1 MNYVVGIDQSTQGT
15 KAILVDTEGKLIGRV
30 DRPHEQIV
38 NEKGWVSHNLE
49 EIYQNVRLVVADVV
63 EKTGIRKEE
72 IAAIGISNQRET
84 TALWDKKGNPLA
96 PAIVWQC
103 SRAKEIADE
112 KSMYANEIKE
122 RTGLTLSPYFPA
134 AKMAWLLENIEGMKQ
149 KSASEYCL
157 GTIDSWLI
165 YRMTE
170 GKSFKTDYSNASRT
184 QLFNIHTLQWD
195 KEICN
200 IFGIPVE
207 ALAKVCDSN
216 SCFGNTTLDGY
227 FEKEVPIL
235 SALGDSHAALYG
247 QGCHE
252 PGMLKTTYGT
262 GSSIMMNIGE
272 EPVDSRYGLVTSL
285 AWGIDGKVNYVLE
298 GNINYTG
305 AVITWLKDDVRL
317 ISSPGET
324 QELAQQANPQ
334 DETVLVPAFSGLSA
348 PYWNN
353 NARAVLCNMS
363 RTTGRN
369 EIVKAALDSIAF
381 QIQAVVLAMEK
392 DSQKK
397 IKEIR
402 VDGGPT
408 KNTYLMQR
416 QSDLLDAAV
425 AISDNEEVS
434 AIGAAYMAG
443 VKAGILKEE
452 QIFGAKKRHF
462 YYPDMMR
469 EERTSLTKRW
479 EEAVSMLTAS
489 PKEAEYK
496 EKQKEQLKKETQTVK
511 ATKIKEEVLSGKDT
525 KKQKGGEHDEQ

>member
-1 MNYVVGIDQSTQGT
+1 
-15 KAILVDTEGKLIGRV
+15 
-30 DRPHEQIV
+30 
-38 NEKGWVSHNLE
+38 
-49 EIYQNVRLVVADVV
+49 
-63 EKTGIRKEE
+63 
-72 IAAIGISNQRET
+72 
-84 TALWDKKGNPLA
+84 
-96 PAIVWQC
+96 
-103 SRAKEIADE
+103 
-112 KSMYANEIKE
+112 
-122 RTGLTLSPYFPA
+122 
-134 AKMAWLLENIEGMKQ
+134 MK
-149 KSASEYCL
+149 
-157 GTIDSWLI
+157 
-165 YRMTE
+165 
-170 GKSFKTDYSNASRT
+170 
-184 QLFNIHTLQWD
+184 
-195 KEICN
+195 
-200 IFGIPVE
+200 
-207 ALAKVCDSN
+207 
-216 SCFGNTTLDGY
+216 
-227 FEKEVPIL
+227 
-235 SALGDSHAALYG
+235 
-247 QGCHE
+247 
-252 PGMLKTTYGT
+252 
-262 GSSIMMNIGE
+262 
-272 EPVDSRYGLVTSL
+272 
-285 AWGIDGKVNYVLE
+285 
-298 GNINYTG
+298 
-305 AVITWLKDDVRL
+305 L

-462 YYPDMMR
+462 YYPDMTR

-479 EEAVSMLTAS
+479 EEGVSMLTV
-489 PKEAEYK
+489 PKKEAEHK
-496 EKQKEQLKKETQTVK
+496 EKQKEQLKKEAQTAKV
-511 ATKIKEEVLSGKDT
+511 TKTKEKVLSGKDI